1 MPYGYGLGLGSTP
14 TGVEMFLKV
23 GAMNVFIKNV
33 SGNNVIY
40 NFFFIKYVNIL
51 L

>member
-23 GAMNVFIKNV
+23 GVVNVFI
-33 SGNNVIY
+33 
-40 NFFFIKYVNIL
+40 
-51 L
+51 